1 MVAPNGRTPGQ
12 SRRSEWISHSLAH
25 SLTCAYAD
33 MARFAYNSNR

>member
-12 SRRSEWISHSLAH
+12 SRRSEWISHSL
-25 SLTCAYAD
+25 TCAYAD